1 MERARRLLRE
11 TQTPIVEIG
20 LEVGYASPSH
30 FAQVFR
36 KEVGV
41 LPSDYRHGR

>member
-1 MERARRLLRE
+1 M
-11 TQTPIVEIG
+11 G

-41 LPSDYRHGR
+41 LPSDYRSVR